1 MKKMSLKEYE
11 SLTRGAELIRK
22 DKYGDRVLLSPD
34 GMFIKLFLLK
44 RLFSSALFFP
54 YVLRFKRNTILLR
67 KLGIPT
73 VDVKEIYYMPATRRY
88 VMIYP
93 LMPGVTLREYLEE
106 DEKNRGI
113 MPDVARF
120 LAELHNKGIYFRAV
134 HFGNILVLPVGGF
147 GLIDVDAMTT
157 KKRSLGPWRRA
168 RNFKHFLKYRT
179 DFREV
184 RSFGFPEFL
193 RRYLFHSKLSPFNRK
208 CFLNLLLFCNPKTA
222 ESLKGSSLCR
232 SFLL

>member
-1 MKKMSLKEYE
+1 MKKMSLEEYE

-22 DKYGDRVLLSPD
+22 DKYGDRVLLTPD

-54 YVLRFKRNTILLR
+54 YVLRFKRNTISLR

-73 VDVKEIYYMPATRRY
+73 VDVKKIYYMPATRRY

-93 LMPGVTLREYLEE
+93 LLSGITLREYLEQ
-106 DEKNRGI
+106 DEENREI
-113 MPDVARF
+113 IADAARF
-120 LAELHNKGIYFRAV
+120 LAELHNKGIYFRAI
-134 HFGNILVLPVGGF
+134 HFGNILVLPGGGF
-147 GLIDVDAMTT
+147 GLIDVDAMTI
-157 KKRSLGPWRRA
+157 KRKSLSPWHRA
-168 RNFKHFLKYRT
+168 RNFKHFLKYRA

-193 RRYLFHSKLSPFNRK
+193 RLYLSHSQLSPFSRK
-208 CFLNLLLFCNPKTA
+208 WFLNLLPPCNPQIA
-222 ESLKGSSLCR
+222 VSLEGSFPDL
-232 SFLL
+232 

>member
-1 MKKMSLKEYE
+1 MKKMSIEEYE

-22 DKYGDRVLLSPD
+22 DKYGDRVLLTPD

-93 LMPGVTLREYLEE
+93 LLSGITLREYLEQ
-106 DEKNRGI
+106 DEENRGI
-113 MPDVARF
+113 MADVARF
-120 LAELHNKGIYFRAV
+120 LAELHSKGIYFRAV
-134 HFGNILVLPVGGF
+134 HFGNILVLPGGGF
-147 GLIDVDAMTT
+147 GLIDVDAMTI
-157 KKRSLGPWRRA
+157 KRRSLSPWHRA
-168 RNFKHFLKYRT
+168 RNFKHFLKYQA
-179 DFREV
+179 DLREV

-193 RRYLFHSKLSPFNRK
+193 RLYLSHSQLSPFSRK
-208 CFLNLLLFCNPKTA
+208 WFLNLLILCNPKTA
-222 ESLKGSSLCR
+222 ESLEGSFSDLR
-232 SFLL
+232 